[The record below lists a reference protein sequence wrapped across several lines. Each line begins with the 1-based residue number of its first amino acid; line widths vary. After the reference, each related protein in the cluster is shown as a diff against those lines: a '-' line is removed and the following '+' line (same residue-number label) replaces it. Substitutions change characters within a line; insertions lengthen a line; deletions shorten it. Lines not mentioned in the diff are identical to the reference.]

1 MNDEKC
7 ITIKKSCKFEMF
19 FLGLCLAFGLAVG
32 GYFIGQTMYNAK
44 VALNATDVKGLAVRR
59 VEADLANWTI
69 KFNVATADRDQISL
83 LYKELEEQQKTI
95 INLLK
100 ENGLG
105 NDEIQIGVVDHNY
118 YEYRDEN
125 QKVVDQRHQLT
136 GSLNIETKNV
146 RLISKV
152 RVAVNKLIAQG
163 INVENR
169 APRYL
174 FTKLNEI
181 KPDMLREAAKNA
193 RIAANEFAQNADAN
207 VGGIRSARQGSF
219 TVRDVGETYDDTT
232 KIDKEV
238 RVVTNI
244 TFYLID

>member
-44 VALNATDVKGLAVRR
+44 VALNTTDVKGLAVRR

-69 KFNVATADRDQISL
+69 KFNVATADRDKISL
-83 LYKELEEQQKTI
+83 LYTELEEQQKTI

-163 INVENR
+163 INVKNR

-181 KPDMLREAAKNA
+181 KPDILREAAKNA

-207 VGGIRSARQGSF
+207 VGGIRSARQGSV